1 MLVNADAFNVLYGE
15 IRTHMCAIDT
25 EAVSHTFGAVFP
37 SKSKLAV
44 TNIVTQSL
52 ITSSSILT
60 DIVGH

>member
-1 MLVNADAFNVLYGE
+1 MFWMEKNAL
-15 IRTHMCAIDT
+15 HMRAIDT

-60 DIVGH
+60 DIVGHWAFFDI

>member
-1 MLVNADAFNVLYGE
+1 
-15 IRTHMCAIDT
+15 MCAIDT